1 MPDRKVPPAEKY
13 AALKL
18 FVRREGRLRLNA
30 FGAQSRFRDQ
40 LIEWAVEEWPDE
52 TDAARLEETLRARL
66 SIRTREKYGSVL
78 AAFLIPVLVNV
89 IVHLVV
95 KWWESR
101 RDNRAQLSSWVADA
115 KASEG

>member
-1 MPDRKVPPAEKY
+1 MSATTEKY

-18 FVRREGRLRLNA
+18 FVRREGALRLNA
-30 FGAQSRFRDQ
+30 FGPQSKFRDQ
-40 LIEWAVEEWPDE
+40 VIDWAIAEWPDE
-52 TDAARLEETLRARL
+52 VDPARLEEVLRARL
-66 SIRTREKYGSVL
+66 AIRTREKYGSVL

-89 IVHLVV
+89 IAHLIV

-101 RDNRAQLSSWVADA
+101 KDNRAKLAVWVASA